1 MTIHLTA
8 TAATR
13 VVRKRREVNRL
24 RQKRWRRPT
33 VRSSLLMMLPALLF
47 LGVFSAYPLEELV
60 RMSLSRVTPGNM
72 LDVSWPFSGGENYR
86 ATLND
91 QGFPVVIR
99 NTLILI
105 VVSVGVTLALGVL
118 AALILQ
124 RESRFSNGVHGIMIF
139 MWALPPVV
147 TGSVWK
153 FLLSSSGPIPEALNS
168 ASGIRQYFLA
178 DPNLAIWS
186 VTAVVCWVSVAFASL
201 VMRAGLAQMDP
212 HQIEAAT
219 VDGASRLQL
228 FRFLMLPELR
238 PVLLVQGLLTVLY
251 SFKIFD
257 FPFVISDGGPGNAST
272 TLPYLAYKQSFGS
285 LEFGVGSATA
295 VFAMAVV
302 IVVAITYLFL
312 AREEDGQ

>member
-24 RQKRWRRPT
+24 RQRRWRRPT
-33 VRSSLLMMLPALLF
+33 VRSSLLLMLPALLF

-153 FLLSSSGPIPEALNS
+153 FLLSSSGPIPEVLNS
-168 ASGIRQYFLA
+168 LRNQTVFSSRPQPSDLVGNRSCLLGFS
-178 DPNLAIWS
+178 S
-186 VTAVVCWVSVAFASL
+186 VRVPGYACGSS
-201 VMRAGLAQMDP
+201 P
-212 HQIEAAT
+212 
-219 VDGASRLQL
+219 DG
-228 FRFLMLPELR
+228 PT
-238 PVLLVQGLLTVLY
+238 P
-251 SFKIFD
+251 D
-257 FPFVISDGGPGNAST
+257 
-272 TLPYLAYKQSFGS
+272 
-285 LEFGVGSATA
+285 
-295 VFAMAVV
+295 
-302 IVVAITYLFL
+302 
-312 AREEDGQ
+312 